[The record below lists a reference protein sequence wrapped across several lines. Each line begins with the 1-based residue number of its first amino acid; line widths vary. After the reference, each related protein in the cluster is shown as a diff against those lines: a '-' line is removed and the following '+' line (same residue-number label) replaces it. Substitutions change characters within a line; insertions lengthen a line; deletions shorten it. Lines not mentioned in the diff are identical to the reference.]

1 MIGMSFPDSQAASVP
16 LASHPGLL
24 AGPSIPFGPEFAS
37 FILFLRFSR
46 SLVALL
52 ESASE
57 RGCWAILNTTEGIK
71 ILSCRW
77 RKDEFGGGGGGGHVA
92 GRSGRSCGTV
102 RTPAYPRMLAIFIL
116 LQDIFISQRP
126 RSRYVGFGAT
136 SPEEKRVS
144 VNEMEVSQQKSSLC
158 IADHLG
164 IMLIGKHLLRKADA
178 CHRPRTSSEYMPG
191 VGVRAGAGPGT
202 VATRGWQH
210 GALRPLTLF
219 AYVTGTHAAAASDA
233 TMT

>member
-1 MIGMSFPDSQAASVP
+1 MEIDPPQPSHLALTSLMIGMSFPDSQAASVP

-77 RKDEFGGGGGGGHVA
+77 RKDEFGGGGGGVTWLA
-92 GRSGRSCGTV
+92 GRGGAVARSARRHIHGCLLYLYSYRIYLSLSDHV
-102 RTPAYPRMLAIFIL
+102 QDMLGL
-116 LQDIFISQRP
+116 ERHRQR
-126 RSRYVGFGAT
+126 R
-136 SPEEKRVS
+136 
-144 VNEMEVSQQKSSLC
+144 
-158 IADHLG
+158 
-164 IMLIGKHLLRKADA
+164 
-178 CHRPRTSSEYMPG
+178 
-191 VGVRAGAGPGT
+191 
-202 VATRGWQH
+202 RGYQ
-210 GALRPLTLF
+210 
-219 AYVTGTHAAAASDA
+219 
-233 TMT
+233 

>member
-57 RGCWAILNTTEGIK
+57 SGCWAILNTTEGIK

-77 RKDEFGGGGGGGHVA
+77 RKDEFGGGGGG
-92 GRSGRSCGTV
+92 S
-102 RTPAYPRMLAIFIL
+102 
-116 LQDIFISQRP
+116 
-126 RSRYVGFGAT
+126 
-136 SPEEKRVS
+136 
-144 VNEMEVSQQKSSLC
+144 
-158 IADHLG
+158 
-164 IMLIGKHLLRKADA
+164 
-178 CHRPRTSSEYMPG
+178 
-191 VGVRAGAGPGT
+191 
-202 VATRGWQH
+202 RGWQVGEELWH
-210 GALRPLTLF
+210 GPHAGISTDACYIYTPTGYIYLSATTFKICWVWSDIARGEEGISERNGSIATEIFTVHSRPPWNH
-219 AYVTGTHAAAASDA
+219 VNW
-233 TMT
+233 